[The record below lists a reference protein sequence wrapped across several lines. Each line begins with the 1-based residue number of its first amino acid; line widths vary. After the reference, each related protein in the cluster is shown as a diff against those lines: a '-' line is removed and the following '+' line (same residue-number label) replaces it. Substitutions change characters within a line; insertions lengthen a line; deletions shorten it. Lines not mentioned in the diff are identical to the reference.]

1 MAVITKI
8 GTIVKQ
14 FVKLEKASAHE
25 QHKMMYSLFK
35 TITDGSGKPSSLV
48 FEGKYLEELPESIKP
63 FLAGLKKPRVIIGA
77 KSSEKGQGILGF
89 VIKDGN
95 KTKGRAALGVDKT
108 RGELPVV
115 QLRGSLKN
123 SEDTVLSFNSMH
135 NPNVPLDSENAGI
148 FTGKMSGGKRL
159 STRIANEHRPPAF
172 IADTYINPELAKAE
186 GIPSAAIKEL
196 TAHQKLKPEDIN
208 KMRLNLTS
216 FIKNKGHKIYSINE
230 CLDDAV
236 KIAQWEGKPTIESVI
251 KAKNILLK
259 KMGYN
264 PDKVKINV
272 NTKSNFAMSYTNPT
286 GELNIH
292 PVFLEQATH
301 QDVVVVLSHE
311 LTHMEDFV
319 KLYKKIGPEE
329 FEKLTRPKALVPADT
344 PQVNHKWYKE
354 MSKLVDENDWKF
366 HSGLVKT
373 EIKNSDGTTK
383 VINHLKFDYKSMIK
397 EFQDKINFAYKKYK
411 GVYREIKAAEMYQF
425 SAIESRAKLVEKN
438 LVSKLEE
445 AGILQ
450 KTKFSDMYGTGA
462 YTSLGTYT
470 NRFAPLDK
478 ELGKLYGNKKSQKF
492 DELFYEEFS
501 HSNKRIAELHKK
513 ITSPD
518 GATEEEAKELDR
530 LIENS
535 GGIQNVYSKII
546 YKMAEKLG
554 VNIPD

>member
-1 MAVITKI
+1 
-8 GTIVKQ
+8 
-14 FVKLEKASAHE
+14 
-25 QHKMMYSLFK
+25 
-35 TITDGSGKPSSLV
+35 
-48 FEGKYLEELPESIKP
+48 
-63 FLAGLKKPRVIIGA
+63 
-77 KSSEKGQGILGF
+77 
-89 VIKDGN
+89 
-95 KTKGRAALGVDKT
+95 
-108 RGELPVV
+108 
-115 QLRGSLKN
+115 
-123 SEDTVLSFNSMH
+123 
-135 NPNVPLDSENAGI
+135 
-148 FTGKMSGGKRL
+148 
-159 STRIANEHRPPAF
+159 
-172 IADTYINPELAKAE
+172 
-186 GIPSAAIKEL
+186 
-196 TAHQKLKPEDIN
+196 
-208 KMRLNLTS
+208 
-216 FIKNKGHKIYSINE
+216 
-230 CLDDAV
+230 
-236 KIAQWEGKPTIESVI
+236 
-251 KAKNILLK
+251 
-259 KMGYN
+259 
-264 PDKVKINV
+264 
-272 NTKSNFAMSYTNPT
+272 
-286 GELNIH
+286 
-292 PVFLEQATH
+292 
-301 QDVVVVLSHE
+301 
-311 LTHMEDFV
+311 
-319 KLYKKIGPEE
+319 
-329 FEKLTRPKALVPADT
+329 
-344 PQVNHKWYKE
+344 

-366 HSGLVKT
+366 HTGLVKT

-383 VINHLKFDYKSMIK
+383 VINHLQFDYKSMIK

-501 HSNKRIAELHKK
+501 LSNKRIAELHKK

-554 VNIPD
+554 INIPD